1 MAELLK
7 ISANTSREVRAVVQ
21 GLRRVPRDLA
31 ANIRQYTK
39 SELAPEW
46 QKGLR
51 GRARSSVQTRVLADT
66 ARVAVSDQNV
76 TLKSATVGRPLSG
89 GLNPKESWAAFE
101 FGADDTRQTYTAR
114 SRRGR
119 SFKVTRHTR
128 RQLPRRS
135 RTGWVVFPTAADLIP
150 RFASLWVQTAYRTI
164 YEAIERK

>member
-7 ISANTSREVRAVVQ
+7 ISANTSREVRATVQ

-31 ANIRQYTK
+31 ANIRKFTK

-46 QKGLR
+46 QRLLAD
-51 GRARSSVQTRVLADT
+51 RAGTAGQRRVLVDT

-76 TLKSATVGRPLSG
+76 TLKSATVGRSLSG
-89 GLNPKESWAAFE
+89 GLNPKDSYAGFE
-101 FGADDTRQTYTAR
+101 FGANDVTQTYTAT

-119 SFKVTRHTR
+119 SFRVTRHTR

-135 RTGWVVFPTAADLIP
+135 RTGWVVFPTAAAIIP
-150 RFASLWVQTAYRTI
+150 RFASLWVQTTYRTI
-164 YEAIERK
+164 YDALERK